1 MTKFIIQI
9 DTKESVTLD
18 YINKQIW
25 NNAFMLESIINVE
38 IKEINVRRLEK

>member
-1 MTKFIIQI
+1 MTKFIIEI
-9 DTKESVTLD
+9 DTKEPTTLE
-18 YINKQIW
+18 YMNSQIW